1 MSSIHNL
8 GTNCGEKIWM
18 KHMIHSSEKGD
29 KDKRNRQWPDI
40 VSDKQ
45 NSYWG
50 ATVWCAP
57 V

>member
-1 MSSIHNL
+1 
-8 GTNCGEKIWM
+8 M
-18 KHMIHSSEKGD
+18 KHMMHSSEKGD
-29 KDKRNRQWPDI
+29 EDKRNRQWPDI
-40 VSDKQ
+40 VSDKE